1 LDIESDGNIEGTE
14 EKKTKKTAKE
24 RFFATDA
31 RSWPKVCELGMPAA
45 VSYLVLA
52 CGSGG
57 DQTTT
62 GWSVDAI
69 TRHTGIGRPRAKQA
83 IEALV
88 KAGLITIEKGG
99 TRPRYSII
107 HEHKRVQTP
116 TPLTEEEQR
125 ILGIIVKG
133 NSSVPK
139 VGRRDNVWQ
148 WGSPYATALD
158 LVKKGYLRNLGNYRF
173 ATLEKQAPPE
183 DPDLIWLPSNLVD
196 SEGKSV
202 TPVERVRQSQNVAAL
217 RLFIGFYHQ
226 HDLINEQGINWRRPH
241 GLRYEYERIR
251 LGQRGE
257 RVIWGFKPKTL
268 SVWPDAPVAKPY
280 YNSGNQENPLG
291 DFWRALEILT
301 SLHLVERIPYLV
313 DGDSEHGEVMWPIP
327 MGRVGEDCE
336 QAVGSAAAK
345 LAQLQLTPGQLQFAN
360 EQGIQLMTPALKHMG
375 EVQAIGI
382 YRLRHR
388 PHTEAT
394 KIWLAT
400 LTEQCKG
407 TLERFQEL
415 IAEIEIEAT
424 LSKHATSR

>member
-1 LDIESDGNIEGTE
+1 MSIEDNDNIGDESP
-14 EKKTKKTAKE
+14 KVRKTARE
-24 RFFATDA
+24 RFFAIDA

-69 TRHTGIGRPRAKQA
+69 TRHTGIGRPRAKKA
-83 IEALV
+83 IETLE
-88 KAGLITIEKGG
+88 KAGLIKTEKGG

-107 HEHKRVQTP
+107 HAHKRIEEP
-116 TPLTEEEQR
+116 KPLLEEEQR
-125 ILGIIVKG
+125 ILDIVAKG

-173 ATLEKQAPPE
+173 AILEKQAPPE

-202 TPVERVRQSQNVAAL
+202 TPVERIRQSQNITAL
-217 RLFIGFYHQ
+217 RLFIELYHY
-226 HDLINEQGINWRRPH
+226 HDLINEQGINWRTPH
-241 GLRYEYERIR
+241 GLRFEYERVR

-257 RVIWGFKPKTL
+257 RVVWGFVPKHS
-268 SVWPDAPVAKPY
+268 SVWPSAPFCKPYYEPDNKEKPVAKFWDA
-280 YNSGNQENPLG
+280 LG
-291 DFWRALEILT
+291 ILT
-301 SLHLVERIPYLV
+301 SLHLIEPIPYLV
-313 DGDSEHGEVMWPIP
+313 DSDSEHGEVMWPVSLKE
-327 MGRVGEDCE
+327 VGEDCE
-336 QAVGSAAAK
+336 QAVGSAAAE
-345 LAQLQLTPGQLQFAN
+345 LARLMLTSGQLEFADTK
-360 EQGIQLMTPALKHMG
+360 EVEFMSPALQHMG

-382 YRLRHR
+382 YRLRYR

-394 KIWLAT
+394 RIWLAN

-415 IAEIEIEAT
+415 IAEFEEPAT